1 MKKIKLLGGL
11 LLIALCTAIFVT
23 GCGKKEEKAKITLTK
38 TQIKYE
44 ENAKDILNE
53 YINIRLELMSIGDS
67 SIYKNK
73 DEVTK
78 KINDL
83 YARLEKL
90 VPALDSLE
98 IASDEIS
105 KTKSKAE
112 LIALADSNIS
122 EVLVPTVYAAESTDR
137 AKEWAEEIT
146 KAYDSYPTGKQ
157 LKGLAAYLGTDV
169 KTAMKQLQVAQGV
182 MYNEY
187 ENEADMYDDLKDI
200 AEVVQ
205 TTCKVE
211 LFVAGF
217 PANGVTT
224 LTEAGVTLLNGV
236 DTLVAVSN
244 TGADIILGENHN
256 VTVYTNLLKDGLSP
270 ITSITGLLT
279 FDSSFTSNADRIS
292 YIGDSLNSLIFE
304 GKLFGGI
311 IDLNEEDNTYIGK
324 TYETIGAC
332 EDDGFKINKTESE
345 SFKLTPN
352 NIQEFADILEDR
364 KDIEVDITSAT
375 TNLNEIKADVENE
388 VANLDEN
395 KNDESNEVKNEEKVE
410 EDKNKNKGDFDITG
424 IYLMD
429 VLNEESGFKRKD
441 GIISRFKVERDGN
454 TITCIDLSEEDGE
467 LTTFEYDPSTHIA
480 SLTGIV
486 KMVLEFNSNGELTYS
501 LYNPQSGEGGWVFK
515 GHKE

>member
-11 LLIALCTAIFVT
+11 LLVVLCLTLFIT
-23 GCGKKEEKAKITLTK
+23 GCGKKEDKAKITLTK

-73 DEVTK
+73 NEVTK
-78 KINDL
+78 KINNL

-90 VPALDSLE
+90 DEAIDSLE

-105 KTKSKAE
+105 KTKSEAKLVAM
-112 LIALADSNIS
+112 ANNNIS
-122 EVLVPTVYAAESTDR
+122 EVLVPTVYAAESTDA
-137 AKEWAEEIT
+137 AKKWAEDIT

-157 LKGLAAYLGTDV
+157 LRGLAAYLGTDV

-211 LFVAGF
+211 LFVASL
-217 PANGVTT
+217 PAKGITT
-224 LTEAGVTLLNGV
+224 IAEAGLTLLNGV

-244 TGADIILGENHN
+244 TGADIVLGENHN
-256 VTVYTNLLKDGLSP
+256 LTVYTGMLKDAIAP
-270 ITSITGLLT
+270 VTSITGLLT
-279 FDSSFTSNADRIS
+279 FNSSSTSTADRIA
-292 YIGDSLNSLIFE
+292 YIGDSINSLIFE
-304 GKLFGGI
+304 GKIFGAKI
-311 IDLNEEDNTYIGK
+311 NLNEEENTLAGK
-324 TYETIGAC
+324 TYETISEC
-332 EDDGFKINKTESE
+332 EEEGFKITKTENE
-345 SFKLTPN
+345 NPKLTTE
-352 NIQEFADILEDR
+352 NIQEYTDILDDR
-364 KDIEVDITSAT
+364 KEIKVDIPTVT
-375 TNLNEIKADVENE
+375 TNLNEIKNDVSKEI
-388 VANLDEN
+388 
-395 KNDESNEVKNEEKVE
+395 KEEKTE
-410 EDKNKNKGDFDITG
+410 KNNNKGDFDING

-429 VLNEESGFKRKD
+429 TLNEESGFKRKD
-441 GIISRFKVERDGN
+441 GIISRLKVERNGN
-454 TITCIDLSEEDGE
+454 TVTCIDLSEENGE
-467 LTTFEYDPSTHIA
+467 LTTFEYDPNTHTA
-480 SLTGIV
+480 SLTGII
-486 KMVLEFNSNGELTYS
+486 KMVLEFNSKGELTYS
-501 LYNPQSGEGGWVFK
+501 LYNPQSGQGGWVFK

>member
-1 MKKIKLLGGL
+1 MKKIKLLEGL
-11 LLIALCTAIFVT
+11 LLMILCTTIFIT
-23 GCGKKEEKAKITLTK
+23 GCGKKEETAKITLTK

-73 DEVTK
+73 NEVTN
-78 KINDL
+78 KINNL
-83 YARLEKL
+83 YARLENL
-90 VPALDSLE
+90 DEALDSLE

-105 KTKSKAE
+105 KTKSEAR
-112 LIALADSNIS
+112 LVAMANNNIS
-122 EVLVPTVYAAESTDR
+122 EVLFPTVYAAESTDA
-137 AKEWAEEIT
+137 AKKWAEDIT

-157 LKGLAAYLGTDV
+157 LRGLAAYLGTDV

-211 LFVAGF
+211 LFVASL
-217 PANGVTT
+217 PAKGITT
-224 LTEAGVTLLNGV
+224 IAEAGLTLLNGV

-244 TGADIILGENHN
+244 TGADIVLGENHN
-256 VTVYTNLLKDGLSP
+256 LTVYTGMLKDAIAP

-279 FDSSFTSNADRIS
+279 FNSSSTSTADRIA
-292 YIGDSLNSLIFE
+292 YIGDSINSLIFE

-324 TYETIGAC
+324 TYETISAC
-332 EDDGFKINKTESE
+332 EDDGFEINKIESE

-364 KDIEVDITSAT
+364 KDIEVDIASAA
-375 TNLNEIKADVENE
+375 TNLNEIKTD
-388 VANLDEN
+388 AN
-395 KNDESNEVKNEEKVE
+395 NEVKEEKTE
-410 EDKNKNKGDFDITG
+410 EKSKDKNKDTNKGDFDITG

-429 VLNEESGFKRKD
+429 ILNEESGFKRKD
-441 GIISRFKVERDGN
+441 GIVSRFKVERNGN
-454 TITCIDLSEEDGE
+454 TVTCIDLSEEDGE
-467 LTTFEYDPSTHIA
+467 LTTFEYDSSTHTA
-480 SLTGIV
+480 TLTGIV
-486 KMVLEFNSNGELTYS
+486 KMVLEFNSNSELTYS
-501 LYNPQSGEGGWVFK
+501 LYNPQTGEGGWVLK

>member
-1 MKKIKLLGGL
+1 
-11 LLIALCTAIFVT
+11 
-23 GCGKKEEKAKITLTK
+23 
-38 TQIKYE
+38 
-44 ENAKDILNE
+44 
-53 YINIRLELMSIGDS
+53 
-67 SIYKNK
+67 
-73 DEVTK
+73 
-78 KINDL
+78 
-83 YARLEKL
+83 
-90 VPALDSLE
+90 
-98 IASDEIS
+98 
-105 KTKSKAE
+105 
-112 LIALADSNIS
+112 
-122 EVLVPTVYAAESTDR
+122 
-137 AKEWAEEIT
+137 
-146 KAYDSYPTGKQ
+146 
-157 LKGLAAYLGTDV
+157 
-169 KTAMKQLQVAQGV
+169 

-217 PANGVTT
+217 PANGVKT
-224 LTEAGVTLLNGV
+224 LAEAGVTLLNGV
-236 DTLVAVSN
+236 DTLVAVTN

-256 VTVYTNLLKDGLSP
+256 VTVYTNLLKDSLAP

-332 EDDGFKINKTESE
+332 EDDGFIINKTESE

-352 NIQEFADILEDR
+352 NIQEFVDILEDR
-364 KDIEVDITSAT
+364 KDIEVDITRAT

-395 KNDESNEVKNEEKVE
+395 KNDESNVVKNEEKVE

-441 GIISRFKVERDGN
+441 GIISRLKVERNGN
-454 TITCIDLSEEDGE
+454 TVTCIDLSEENGE

-501 LYNPQSGEGGWVFK
+501 LYNPKSGEGGWVFK

>member
-1 MKKIKLLGGL
+1 MRKIKLIGGL
-11 LLIALCTAIFVT
+11 LLVILCTILLIT
-23 GCGKKEEKAKITLTK
+23 GCGKKEDKAEITLTK
-38 TQIKYE
+38 AQIKYE
-44 ENAKDILNE
+44 ENAKYILNE

-73 DEVTK
+73 DEVSK
-78 KINDL
+78 NINNL
-83 YARLEKL
+83 YDRLEKL
-90 VPALDSLE
+90 DTALDSLA

-105 KTKSKAE
+105 KTKSETKIIGMA
-112 LIALADSNIS
+112 SNNLS
-122 EVLVPTVYAAESTDR
+122 EVLVPPVYAAESTDR

-146 KAYDSYPTGKQ
+146 KAYDSYPTGKG
-157 LKGLAAYLGTDV
+157 LKGLAAYLKTDV

-211 LFVAGF
+211 LFVASI
-217 PANGVTT
+217 PANGITT
-224 LTEAGVTLLNGV
+224 ITEAGLTLLNGV
-236 DTLVAVSN
+236 DTLVAVTN
-244 TGADIILGENHN
+244 TGADIVLGEDHN
-256 VTVYTNLLKDGLSP
+256 LTVYTGLLKDSLAP

-279 FDSSFTSNADRIS
+279 FDSSSTSNADRIA

-311 IDLNEEDNTYIGK
+311 INLNEDDNTYIGK

-332 EDDGFKINKTESE
+332 EDDGFKLNKTENE
-345 SFKLTPN
+345 NLKLTPN
-352 NIQEFADILEDR
+352 NIQEFKDILDTR
-364 KDIEVDITSAT
+364 KEIETDIASAGA
-375 TNLNEIKADVENE
+375 NLNEIKTDVENE
-388 VANLDEN
+388 ISALSES
-395 KNDESNEVKNEEKVE
+395 KNDTNNEVKNEEKVE

-424 IYLMD
+424 IYIMD
-429 VLNEESGFKRKD
+429 ILNEESGFKRKD
-441 GIISRFKVERDGN
+441 GKISRFKVERNGN
-454 TITCIDLSEEDGE
+454 TVTCIDLSEENGE
-467 LTTFEYDPSTHIA
+467 LTTFEYDSSTHIA

-501 LYNPQSGEGGWVFK
+501 LYNPKSGEGGWVFK